1 MVWRGA
7 GGCGGV
13 VPMKKF
19 LNDADSFVRES
30 LEGLALTQPGLALLE
45 GRTIA
50 VQADRVVT
58 GAAGPGAAGRDC
70 VPVALISGGGAGHE
84 PAHAGFVADGMLTA
98 AVSGGVFASPSVDAV
113 LDGIR
118 AVTGTAGALLI
129 VKSYTGD
136 RLNFGLAAQL
146 AQDEGYAVETVV
158 VGDDIALGDADT
170 HAGARGLA
178 GTVLVHKIA
187 GALAASG
194 ADLAEVSGR
203 ARSVASRL
211 ATMGVA
217 LRPGTMPGSGEAT
230 FEIDEDRI
238 ELGLGIHGESGVEQV
253 GHRPADDLAAELVDR
268 VLAARP
274 LDDGA
279 RVALLVNGLGGT
291 PPAELAVLTRAVHRL
306 LGERGLTVERA
317 YQGSVMTS
325 LEMAGASVTV
335 LPLEDGE
342 TELLDAP
349 TASLA
354 WPGGVGPVGHHAD
367 VSVPDADAGQVDPGE
382 PDERARA
389 AIDAACQAVLDDEHR
404 LTELDQV
411 VGDGDLGEA
420 LARGAR
426 AWQDDPADGSAA
438 SLLRVLSARCRRAIG
453 GTSGPLYA
461 AGLVAAAQAL
471 EDGADWPRALAAGVD
486 GIQDLGGASPG
497 DGTMVDALRPA
508 ADAAPDGWE
517 AVLAA
522 AEEGVRG
529 TVEGVSR
536 KGRASY
542 VGARGQGHADPGA
555 EAVLT
560 WLRAVREAVRV
571 G

>member
-1 MVWRGA
+1 MVL
-7 GGCGGV
+7 
-13 VPMKKF
+13 MKKF
-19 LNDADSFVRES
+19 VNDADTFVRES

-50 VQADRVVT
+50 VQADRVVSGHDVGHGSGGDT
-58 GAAGPGAAGRDC
+58 RGSSGADREA

-84 PAHAGFVADGMLTA
+84 PAHAGFVGEGMLTA

-118 AVTGTAGALLI
+118 AVTGSAGALLI

-146 AQDEGYAVETVV
+146 AEDEGYAVETVV

-194 ADLAEVSGR
+194 ADLAEVTER
-203 ARSVASRL
+203 ARSVAGRL

-253 GHRPADDLAAELVDR
+253 PHRPADELAAELVDR

-291 PPAELAVLTRAVHRL
+291 PPAELSVLTRAAHRL
-306 LGERGLTVERA
+306 LGERGLRVERT

-335 LPLEDGE
+335 LPLEEGE
-342 TELLDAP
+342 AELLDAP
-349 TASLA
+349 TTSLA
-354 WPGGVGPVGHHAD
+354 WPGGGGPVERHDD
-367 VSVPDADAGQVDPGE
+367 VPVPEAAADAADPGD
-382 PDERARA
+382 PDPQVRA
-389 AIDAACQAVLDDEHR
+389 AVDAACQAVLDDESR

-426 AWQDDPADGSAA
+426 AWQEDPADGSAA
-438 SLLRVLSARCRRAIG
+438 YLLRVLSARCRRAIG

-471 EDGADWPRALAAGVD
+471 EDGADWPGALAAGID
-486 GIQDLGGASPG
+486 GIQELGGAEPG
-497 DGTMVDALRPA
+497 DGTMVDALRRA

-522 AEEGVRG
+522 TEQGVRS

-542 VGARGQGHADPGA
+542 VGARGQGHPDPGA

-560 WLRAVREAVRV
+560 WLRAVREAGRA

>member
-1 MVWRGA
+1 MVSRGA

-58 GAAGPGAAGRDC
+58 GAAGPGAAGRDS
-70 VPVALISGGGAGHE
+70 VPVALIAGGGAGHE

-274 LDDGA
+274 LGDGA

-354 WPGGVGPVGHHAD
+354 WPGGGGPVGHHTD

-389 AIDAACQAVLDDEHR
+389 AIDAACQALLDDEHR

-486 GIQDLGGASPG
+486 GIQDLGGAAPG

-508 ADAAPDGWE
+508 ADAAPHGWE

-560 WLRAVREAVRV
+560 WLRAVRGAVRV

>member
-1 MVWRGA
+1 
-7 GGCGGV
+7 
-13 VPMKKF
+13 MKKF
-19 LNDADSFVRES
+19 VNDADTFVRES

-50 VQADRVVT
+50 VQADRVVSGHDVGHGSGGDT
-58 GAAGPGAAGRDC
+58 RGSSGADREA

-84 PAHAGFVADGMLTA
+84 PAHAGFVGEGMLTA

-118 AVTGTAGALLI
+118 AVTGSAGALLI

-194 ADLAEVSGR
+194 ADLAEVTER
-203 ARSVASRL
+203 ARSVAGRL

-217 LRPGTMPGSGEAT
+217 LRPGTMPGSGEVT

-238 ELGLGIHGESGVEQV
+238 ELGLGIHGESGVERV
-253 GHRPADDLAAELVDR
+253 PHRPADGLAAELVDR

-291 PPAELAVLTRAVHRL
+291 PPAELSVLTRAAHRL
-306 LGERGLTVERA
+306 LGQRGLRVERT

-325 LEMAGASVTV
+325 LEMAGASVTL
-335 LPLEDGE
+335 LPLEEGE
-342 TELLDAP
+342 ADLLDAP

-354 WPGGVGPVGHHAD
+354 WPGGDGPVERHDD
-367 VSVPDADAGQVDPGE
+367 VPVPEAVADAADPGE
-382 PDERARA
+382 PDPQVRA
-389 AIDAACQAVLDDEHR
+389 AVDAACQAVLDDESR
-404 LTELDQV
+404 LTDLDQV

-426 AWQDDPADGSAA
+426 AWQEHPADGSAA
-438 SLLRVLSARCRRAIG
+438 YLLRVLSARCRRAIG

-471 EDGADWPRALAAGVD
+471 EDGADWPGALAAGVD
-486 GIQDLGGASPG
+486 GIQELGGAEPG

-522 AEEGVRG
+522 TEQGVRSA
-529 TVEGVSR
+529 VEGVSR

-542 VGARGQGHADPGA
+542 VGARGQGHPDPGA

-560 WLRAVREAVRV
+560 WLRAVREAGRA

>member
-1 MVWRGA
+1 
-7 GGCGGV
+7 
-13 VPMKKF
+13 MKKF
-19 LNDADSFVRES
+19 VNDADTFVRES

-50 VQADRVVT
+50 VQADRVVSGHDVGHGSGGDT
-58 GAAGPGAAGRDC
+58 RGSCGADREA

-84 PAHAGFVADGMLTA
+84 PAHAGFVGAGMLTA

-118 AVTGTAGALLI
+118 AVTGSAGALLI

-194 ADLAEVSGR
+194 ADLAEVAER
-203 ARSVASRL
+203 ARSVAGRL

-253 GHRPADDLAAELVDR
+253 PHRPADELAAELVDR

-291 PPAELAVLTRAVHRL
+291 PPAELSVLTRAAHRL
-306 LGERGLTVERA
+306 LGERGLRVERT
-317 YQGSVMTS
+317 YEGSVMTS
-325 LEMAGASVTV
+325 LEMAGASVTL
-335 LPLEDGE
+335 LPLEEGE
-342 TELLDAP
+342 TDLLDAP

-354 WPGGVGPVGHHAD
+354 WPGGDGPVERHDD
-367 VSVPDADAGQVDPGE
+367 VPVPEAAADAADPGD
-382 PDERARA
+382 PDPQVRA
-389 AIDAACQAVLDDEHR
+389 AVDAACQAVLDDESR

-426 AWQDDPADGSAA
+426 AWQEHPADGSAA
-438 SLLRVLSARCRRAIG
+438 YLLRVLSARCRRAIG

-471 EDGADWPRALAAGVD
+471 EDGADWPGALTAGVD
-486 GIQDLGGASPG
+486 GIQGLGGAEPG

-522 AEEGVRG
+522 TEQGVRS

-542 VGARGQGHADPGA
+542 VGARGQGHPDPGA

-560 WLRAVREAVRV
+560 WLRAIREAGRA

>member
-1 MVWRGA
+1 M
-7 GGCGGV
+7 
-13 VPMKKF
+13 
-19 LNDADSFVRES
+19 
-30 LEGLALTQPGLALLE
+30 
-45 GRTIA
+45 
-50 VQADRVVT
+50 QADRVVSGHDVGHGSGGDT
-58 GAAGPGAAGRDC
+58 RGSSGADREA

-84 PAHAGFVADGMLTA
+84 PAHAGFVGEGMLTA

-118 AVTGTAGALLI
+118 AVTGSAGALLI

-194 ADLAEVSGR
+194 ADLAEVTER
-203 ARSVASRL
+203 ARSVAGRL

-238 ELGLGIHGESGVEQV
+238 ELGLGIHGESGVERV
-253 GHRPADDLAAELVDR
+253 PHRPADELAAELVDR

-291 PPAELAVLTRAVHRL
+291 PPAELSVLTRAAHRL
-306 LGERGLTVERA
+306 LGQRGLRVERT

-335 LPLEDGE
+335 LPLEEGE

-349 TASLA
+349 TSSLA
-354 WPGGVGPVGHHAD
+354 WPGGGGPVERHDD
-367 VSVPDADAGQVDPGE
+367 VPVPEATADAADPGE
-382 PDERARA
+382 PDPQVRA
-389 AIDAACQAVLDDEHR
+389 AVDAACQAVLDDESR

-411 VGDGDLGEA
+411 VGTATWG
-420 LARGAR
+420 RRWR
-426 AWQDDPADGSAA
+426 AGREPGRRTRPTAPRHTSCGSCRPAAGGPSGGRA
-438 SLLRVLSARCRRAIG
+438 ARCM
-453 GTSGPLYA
+453 
-461 AGLVAAAQAL
+461 
-471 EDGADWPRALAAGVD
+471 PRASWRPPRRSRTAPTGPAPSRRGSTGSRSWAVP
-486 GIQDLGGASPG
+486 SPATG
-497 DGTMVDALRPA
+497 RWSTRCALRPTPPPTA
-508 ADAAPDGWE
+508 GRPSWLRPSRGCGARSRACPARAGR
-517 AVLAA
+517 AMSVRA
-522 AEEGVRG
+522 VRG
-529 TVEGVSR
+529 TPTPAPRRSSPGCGRSARPVEPDSGGPR
-536 KGRASY
+536 
-542 VGARGQGHADPGA
+542 
-555 EAVLT
+555 
-560 WLRAVREAVRV
+560 
-571 G
+571 

>member
-1 MVWRGA
+1 
-7 GGCGGV
+7 
-13 VPMKKF
+13 MKKF
-19 LNDADSFVRES
+19 LNDAGSFVRES

-58 GAAGPGAAGRDC
+58 GAAGPGAAGRDS

-253 GHRPADDLAAELVDR
+253 GHRPADDLAAELADR

-291 PPAELAVLTRAVHRL
+291 PPAELAVLTRAVHRI

-354 WPGGVGPVGHHAD
+354 WPGGGGPVAHHAD
-367 VSVPDADAGQVDPGE
+367 VAVPDADAGQVDPGE

-542 VGARGQGHADPGA
+542 VGVRGQGHADPGA

>member
-1 MVWRGA
+1 
-7 GGCGGV
+7 
-13 VPMKKF
+13 MKKF
-19 LNDADSFVRES
+19 VNDADTFVRES
-30 LEGLALTQPGLALLE
+30 LEGLVLTQPGLALLE

-50 VQADRVVT
+50 VQADRVVSGHDVGHGSGGDT
-58 GAAGPGAAGRDC
+58 RGSSGADREA

-84 PAHAGFVADGMLTA
+84 PAHAGFVGEGMLTA

-118 AVTGTAGALLI
+118 AVTGSAGALLI

-146 AQDEGYAVETVV
+146 AEDEGYAVETVV

-194 ADLAEVSGR
+194 ADLAEVTER
-203 ARSVASRL
+203 ARSVTGRL

-230 FEIDEDRI
+230 FEIDEDQI

-253 GHRPADDLAAELVDR
+253 PHRPADGLAAELVDR

-291 PPAELAVLTRAVHRL
+291 PPAELSVLTRAAHRL
-306 LGERGLTVERA
+306 LGERGLRVERT

-325 LEMAGASVTV
+325 LEMAGASVTL
-335 LPLEDGE
+335 LPLEEGE
-342 TELLDAP
+342 ADLLDAP

-354 WPGGVGPVGHHAD
+354 WPGGDGPVERHDD
-367 VSVPDADAGQVDPGE
+367 VPVPEAVADAADPGE
-382 PDERARA
+382 PDPQVRA
-389 AIDAACQAVLDDEHR
+389 AVDAACQAVLDDESR

-426 AWQDDPADGSAA
+426 AWQEHPADGSAA
-438 SLLRVLSARCRRAIG
+438 YLLRVLSARCRRAIG

-471 EDGADWPRALAAGVD
+471 EDGADWPGALAAGVD
-486 GIQDLGGASPG
+486 GIQELGGAEPG

-522 AEEGVRG
+522 TEQGVRS

-542 VGARGQGHADPGA
+542 VGARGQGHPDPGA

-560 WLRAVREAVRV
+560 WLRAVREAGRA